1 MDTTPMATTVA
12 VTNHHGGLAR
22 TATVTPTEEV
32 STPWGAD
39 TSPAILC
46 DTNVLS

>member
-22 TATVTPTEEV
+22 AATVTPTDEV
-32 STPWGAD
+32 SALGSAD